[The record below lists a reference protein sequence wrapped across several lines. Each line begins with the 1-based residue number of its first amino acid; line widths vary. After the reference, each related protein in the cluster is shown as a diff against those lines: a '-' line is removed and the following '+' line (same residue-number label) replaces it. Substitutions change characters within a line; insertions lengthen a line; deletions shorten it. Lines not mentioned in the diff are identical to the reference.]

1 MWPHFSFIL
10 TVFLFFEG
18 KKLGI
23 RFNSK
28 IEASNFFLSTVKNVL
43 IKFLARCCWM
53 KSELLVVVGVRV
65 VVVVGRVIDVN
76 VAEDS

>member
-1 MWPHFSFIL
+1 M
-10 TVFLFFEG
+10 
-18 KKLGI
+18 
-23 RFNSK
+23 
-28 IEASNFFLSTVKNVL
+28 STVKNVL

-53 KSELLVVVGVRV
+53 KSELLVVVAGRGVVVVVVV